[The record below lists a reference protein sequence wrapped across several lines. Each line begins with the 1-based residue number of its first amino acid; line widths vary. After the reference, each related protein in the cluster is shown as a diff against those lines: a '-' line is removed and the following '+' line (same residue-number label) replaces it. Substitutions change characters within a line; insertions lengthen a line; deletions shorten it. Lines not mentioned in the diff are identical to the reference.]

1 MVILISK
8 MRKEKNIF
16 ANIDQSSILLY
27 ILLMI
32 LGWINIYASQYN
44 DDTSFA
50 LDLTSRYGKQLLFI
64 LIACFV
70 GFLTLIIDWKFYYS
84 LSYLFYISIVLLLI
98 AVLFKG
104 GMAGGSTSWFEI
116 GNFKFQP
123 SEFAKFTTAL
133 ALAKYYNNIHFKKV
147 STLNKLKTYAI
158 ILLPFGLIILQNDLG
173 TALVFTAFVL
183 VLYREGLSGNILI
196 LILIISILFVMTLLI
211 EKLLLIGIFGA
222 IITFLIFLSWK
233 KKKEIILLISILII
247 SISFIFS
254 VNYIF
259 NNVLA
264 HHQRTRIN
272 VLLGTEIDPHGAG
285 YNLIQSKIAIGSG
298 GFSGKGFL
306 NGTQTRFD
314 FVPEQSTDFIFCTI
328 GEEWGFLGSLLF
340 MILFIGLLLRVLF
353 LAERQ
358 RSNFSRIYGYSVAT
372 ILFMHFVINIGM
384 TIGLL
389 PVIGIPLP
397 FISYGGSSLVGFTIL
412 LFIFLNLDSY
422 RLQILR

>member
-1 MVILISK
+1 
-8 MRKEKNIF
+8 MRAAKNIF
-16 ANIDQSSILLY
+16 ANIDKVSILLY
-27 ILLMI
+27 AILMLF
-32 LGWINIYASQYN
+32 GWINIYASQYN
-44 DDTSFA
+44 EDTAMA
-50 LDLTSRYGKQLLFI
+50 LDFSSRYGKQLLFI
-64 LIACFV
+64 VIASFV
-70 GFLTLIIDWKFYYS
+70 AFLTLIIDWKFYYS
-84 LSYLFYISIVLLLI
+84 LSYLFYIAIILLLI
-98 AVLFKG
+98 GVLFKG
-104 GMAGGSTSWFEI
+104 AITGGATSWYEF
-116 GNFKFQP
+116 GSFKFQP

-133 ALAKYYNNIHFKKV
+133 ALAKYYNSLHVKRI
-147 STLNKLKTYAI
+147 SLQDKLKTYAI
-158 ILLPFGLIILQNDLG
+158 IILPFLLIILQNDLG
-173 TALVFTAFVL
+173 TALVYAAFVL

-196 LILIISILFVMTLLI
+196 FGLIIAILFVLTLVVEKTTLLSVI
-211 EKLLLIGIFGA
+211 SALAVLIFLFSRRKKKELLLILGVL
-222 IITFLIFLSWK
+222 ITCT
-233 KKKEIILLISILII
+233 
-247 SISFIFS
+247 SFIFS

-259 NNVLA
+259 NDVLA
-264 HHQRTRIN
+264 PHHRKRIN
-272 VLLGTEIDPHGAG
+272 ILLGKEFDPHGAG

-328 GEEWGFLGSLLF
+328 GEEWGFLGSFFFMALF
-340 MILFIGLLLRVLF
+340 VGLLLRVLF

-372 ILFMHFVINIGM
+372 ILFMHLVINIGM

-397 FISYGGSSLVGFTIL
+397 FISYGGSSLIGFTIL